1 MDKEDKDVD
10 GIEDVTEGIQMKS
23 HSTPDVGDAVG
34 DIGSR
39 SIALIDKNINIL
51 WDSCDDFATEIEQK
65 HKDFF
70 NNSYKMDKP
79 DISSAYNGS
88 APKMI
93 KIFIERCQ
101 ESF

>member
-1 MDKEDKDVD
+1 M
-10 GIEDVTEGIQMKS
+10 G
-23 HSTPDVGDAVG
+23 P
-34 DIGSR
+34 
-39 SIALIDKNINIL
+39 
-51 WDSCDDFATEIEQK
+51 CDDFATEIEQK

-93 KIFIERCQ
+93 KILKKEVTRLYLLFWKILADFCLHKYDDVQFKSIGFIFAEK
-101 ESF
+101 EAVNFNKPEGIDIFF